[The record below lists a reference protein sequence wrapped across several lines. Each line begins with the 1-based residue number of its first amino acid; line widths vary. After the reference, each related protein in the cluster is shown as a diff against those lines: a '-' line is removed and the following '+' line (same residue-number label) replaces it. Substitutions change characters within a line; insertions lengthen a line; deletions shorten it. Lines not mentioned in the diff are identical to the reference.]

1 MTTIPDFDIATDIK
15 VEFFLPN
22 ISEGI
27 FIVGISLLGSS
38 DVLSTGGQFII
49 GDSLLGG
56 ADLLGAT
63 AFSWQDLACSTA
75 LAQIEVGGSIQ
86 DQLYFQPSP
95 AAASLTLQTYQ
106 FDPSTNTAFRP
117 GVPVRVRIEK
127 GAVDQIIWTGIVE
140 SIGGSYTIDGNNLLQ
155 IKAFDSMNRLMNT
168 RIPEFDSDNVDGF
181 VSPYEQLELVAE
193 QFGTSMHST
202 SVDNGGEIPSQLLV
216 DVIPNALIY
225 DAIQVGLGLF
235 WLDPVTSEFVFVPRP
250 TGLGAIPE
258 GTFIIGNDHTAD
270 NHLCMTDIRTLSD
283 GDVVFNSLRVELASD
298 NATYVLIENPDSI
311 QLYGKYAKDV
321 TLNTTDQAEL
331 TRWANSV
338 FNQSPTNLV
347 ESVETL
353 TLDRQGTVTGAAF
366 LLPGEL
372 IGVDFSQ
379 NTLEINDYYTITKVS
394 HYIDPNNWLTTLDL
408 WKEA

>member
-1 MTTIPDFDIATDIK
+1 MTTIPDFDIATDLK

-27 FIVGISLLGSS
+27 FIIGISLIGSG

-49 GDSLLGG
+49 GDSLIGG
-56 ADLLGAT
+56 VDLLGAT

-95 AAASLTLQTYQ
+95 AAASITLQTYE
-106 FDPSTNTAFRP
+106 FDPSINTSFRP

-127 GAVDQIIWTGIVE
+127 GAVDQVIWSGLVE

-155 IKAFDSMNRLMNT
+155 IKAYDSMNRLMNT
-168 RIPEFDSDNVDGF
+168 RIPEFDSENVDNF
-181 VSPYEQLELVAE
+181 VSPYEQLELIAE
-193 QFGTSMHST
+193 QFGTSMHSS

-216 DVIPNALIY
+216 DVIPNILIY

-235 WLDPVTSEFVFVPRP
+235 WLDPITSEFVFVPRP
-250 TGLGAIPE
+250 TDAGTIPE
-258 GTFIIGNDHTAD
+258 GTLVVGNDHTAP
-270 NHLCMTDIRTLSD
+270 NHLCMTDIKTLSN

-298 NATYVLIENPDSI
+298 SGVYALVENQDSI
-311 QLYGKYAKDV
+311 DLYGKFAKDV
-321 TLNTTDQAEL
+321 TLNTTDEAEL
-331 TRWANSV
+331 IRWSNSV

-353 TLDRQGTVTGAAF
+353 TKDREGTVTEAAF

-379 NTLEINDYYTITKVS
+379 NILEINDYYTITKVS
-394 HYIDPNNWLTTLDL
+394 HYIDPDNWLTTLDL